1 MKILIRRNIKN
12 NEINKRNKDKF
23 NIKEFNLDK
32 LGNLSVNSKSRNQ
45 KMNKYVKS
53 NNSKFDKAINN
64 SLNINQRNNIN
75 QFKYGLINST
85 ILKSLDKNSI
95 NHLLNKFENSS
106 TNKNLS
112 VSNNNIKYTTINEI
126 KNNNIRYKKF

>member
-1 MKILIRRNIKN
+1 M
-12 NEINKRNKDKF
+12 
-23 NIKEFNLDK
+23 
-32 LGNLSVNSKSRNQ
+32 GNLSVNSKSRNQ
-45 KMNKYVKS
+45 KMNKYIKS

-75 QFKYGLINST
+75 QFKNGLINST

-112 VSNNNIKYTTINEI
+112 VSNNNIKYTTMNEI
-126 KNNNIRYKKF
+126 KNNNIRYKKFWKSLNKKEVKVIDLYIR